1 MVELKFDPK
10 AKIVYE
16 RVNAGESFFE
26 VARSLGMYTKNA
38 QRLYREYTDDLLK
51 LCAKHSDNS
60 KIMNMVYNS
69 LRRGYIVDYRTGEA
83 KYRVQTIDDLRNT
96 SLEDIA
102 KIPGMGAKSMEL
114 VHKMK
119 EDILKGENE

>member
-10 AKIVYE
+10 SEIIYK

-51 LCAKHSDNS
+51 LCAKHADTKNQMTTIHNRL
-60 KIMNMVYNS
+60 KGAGIH
-69 LRRGYIVDYRTGEA
+69 
-83 KYRVQTIDDLRNT
+83 TIDEFHNT
-96 SLEDIA
+96 SLNDIFMIYGIGKTA
-102 KIPGMGAKSMEL
+102 MTIII
-114 VHKMK
+114 KMK
-119 EDILKGENE
+119 EDI